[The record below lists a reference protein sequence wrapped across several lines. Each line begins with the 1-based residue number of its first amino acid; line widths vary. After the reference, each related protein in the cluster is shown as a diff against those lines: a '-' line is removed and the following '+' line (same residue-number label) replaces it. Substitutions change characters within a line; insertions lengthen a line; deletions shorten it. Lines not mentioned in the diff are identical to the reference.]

1 MKKLFALM
9 LALCLLLCS
18 TAMADDLNWENVAES
33 AKQVA
38 GDFKT
43 FDEIA
48 VKIWMPDVL
57 QAVELS
63 DEDRSNGYIGYF
75 MTEDQS
81 SAVAV
86 MYVDMNGMSLEEYE
100 AQLKEDSTIS
110 DIEAGTV
117 NGLPALS
124 YAIKEKDT
132 GVLAFTTQKGYILE
146 VSCAPISDEGFAQ
159 VVGVILSSIQ
169 SAE

>member
-1 MKKLFALM
+1 MKKLVVLI
-9 LALCLLLCS
+9 LALCMLCS
-18 TAMADDLNWENVAES
+18 VAFANELTWAS
-33 AKQVA
+33 VEEAASQIA
-38 GDFKT
+38 GEFKT
-43 FDEIA
+43 FDEIS
-48 VKIWMPDVL
+48 VKIWIPEVL

-63 DEDRSNGYIGYF
+63 DEDRESGYIGYF
-75 MTEDQS
+75 ASDDA
-81 SAVAV
+81 AVAV
-86 MYVDMNGMSLEEYE
+86 QYVNMEGMSLEEYE
-100 AQLKEDSTIS
+100 AQLKEDSEVS

>member
-1 MKKLFALM
+1 MKKLVVLI
-9 LALCLLLCS
+9 LALCMLCS
-18 TAMADDLNWENVAES
+18 VASAADLNWADAEEAAS
-33 AKQVA
+33 KIA
-38 GDFKT
+38 GEFKT
-43 FDEIA
+43 FDEIS
-48 VKIWMPDVL
+48 VKIWIPDVL
-57 QAVELS
+57 KAVDAGEN
-63 DEDRSNGYIGYF
+63 RIGYF
-75 MTEDQS
+75 MTEDE
-81 SAVAV
+81 SAAISVQ
-86 MYVDMNGMSLEEYE
+86 YVDMNGMSLEEYE

>member
-1 MKKLFALM
+1 MKKLVVLI
-9 LALCLLLCS
+9 LALCMLCS
-18 TAMADDLNWENVAES
+18 VAFADELTWASVEEAAS
-33 AKQVA
+33 QIA
-38 GDFKT
+38 GEFKT
-43 FDEIA
+43 FDEIS

-100 AQLKEDSTIS
+100 AQLKEMDGVS